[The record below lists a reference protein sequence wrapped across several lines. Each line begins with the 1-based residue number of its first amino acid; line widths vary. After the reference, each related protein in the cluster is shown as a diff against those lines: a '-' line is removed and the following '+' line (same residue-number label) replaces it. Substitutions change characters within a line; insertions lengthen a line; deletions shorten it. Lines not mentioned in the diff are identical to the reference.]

1 MNSTGNLNAVVKVI
15 NIIQRFLIKRSIDS
29 YEMYEDTNV
38 LQKAK
43 RFSYKV

>member
-29 YEMYEDTNV
+29 YEMYKDTNV
-38 LQKAK
+38 LQQAK
-43 RFSYKV
+43 RFFYKV